1 MVRASWLQGPRVQA
15 PSRPQSKF
23 PGVQSPSLQVSRF
36 QVYSRPESKCTVVR
50 RPRAQGPSI
59 QTIRPK
65 PSFSG
70 MPFQISVLFIATGF
84 VTMFCKNVETSV
96 SCLLIQLTNQ
106 LISYRI
112 NADNLIISQ
121 IISFLTKPN
130 INVAYKH
137 SHKKRKDIVIV
148 FPFLMTMI

>member
-1 MVRASWLQGPRVQA
+1 MVRTSWLQGPRVQA

-36 QVYSRPESKCTVVR
+36 QVYSRPESKSPSVQSFRVQGFSRPESKCPVVR
-50 RPRAQGPSI
+50 RPRAQSPSI
-59 QTIRPK
+59 QTIRPE

-106 LISYRI
+106 LISYGI
-112 NADNLIISQ
+112 KAGNLIISQ

-130 INVAYKH
+130 
-137 SHKKRKDIVIV
+137 
-148 FPFLMTMI
+148 F